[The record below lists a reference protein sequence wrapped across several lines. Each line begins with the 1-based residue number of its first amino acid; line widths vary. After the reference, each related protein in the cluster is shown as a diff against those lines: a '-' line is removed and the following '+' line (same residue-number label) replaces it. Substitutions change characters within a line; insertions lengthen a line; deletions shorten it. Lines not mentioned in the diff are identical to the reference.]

1 MEKGMTTNDHQQSAS
16 AKGDKPSQ
24 DKQVLEDIAQALTG
38 LRFGSIEIVV
48 HDGRVTQI
56 ERKEKF
62 RLN

>member
-1 MEKGMTTNDHQQSAS
+1 MATNDLQQSAS
-16 AKGDKPSQ
+16 LKTASISQ
-24 DKQVLEDIAQALTG
+24 DKQVLDGIAQALSG

-48 HDGRVTQI
+48 HEGKVTQI

>member
-1 MEKGMTTNDHQQSAS
+1 MASNDPKQTMTP
-16 AKGDKPSQ
+16 KPTGAIQ
-24 DKQVLEDIAQALTG
+24 DRQALEDIVHALTG

-48 HDGRVTQI
+48 HDGRITQI

>member
-1 MEKGMTTNDHQQSAS
+1 MANHDRQQPEVLKGNPQ
-16 AKGDKPSQ
+16 PQ
-24 DKQVLEDIAQALTG
+24 DKQVLDGITQALAG

-48 HDGRVTQI
+48 HEGKVTQI